1 MINVLD
7 NVSICRDNLGFSVI
21 IFNSYEVCRIEMVP
35 FTALRSSLRS
45 GGNPPVQNTSYLVLL
60 LTYIITDVGVPT
72 S

>member
-21 IFNSYEVCRIEMVP
+21 IFNSYEVGRMEMVP

-45 GGNPPVQNTSYLVLL
+45 GGETPLPRTQVILYFC
-60 LTYIITDVGVPT
+60 
-72 S
+72 